1 MKKVVWLLRENGEN
15 GRKEHS
21 SAINWWYG
29 TLEALGYEVVYKFFP
44 DYGYSPSE
52 FDIDGLYEDCKDF
65 GADIILHVA
74 YEKVHPELKRLQD
87 FAKVYVIQ
95 SDDDWRF
102 DFAKEWIPY
111 IDGNISHAGKLERYL
126 EAGVPEEKF
135 ISTKWCFNPNT
146 MPVAGNIDMSKDI
159 FLSHAGGLHA
169 DRVQLLNEFQAKG
182 LNPQC
187 ATNCFYEEI
196 KQLWERSRYSLC
208 FTKNSVLTG
217 TQAKGRV
224 SEIPYFTVM
233 LSQWF
238 DGIEE
243 YYEPDKEFI
252 LFETVDEAISK
263 IKYYEENQS
272 EYKKI
277 FEAGRKRLLS
287 TGTNYHRW
295 NNVMH
300 KIDPDFKKVDVA
312 KILKENHGI
321 EI

>member
-15 GRKEHS
+15 GRQEHS

-52 FDIDGLYEDCKDF
+52 FDMDGLYEDCKAF
-65 GADIILHVA
+65 GADIVLHVA
-74 YEKVHPELKRLQD
+74 YEKVHPELQRLQD
-87 FAKVYVIQ
+87 FAKVYVVQ

-102 DFAKEWIPY
+102 DFAKEWTPY
-111 IDGNISHAGKLERYL
+111 INGNISHAGKLERYL
-126 EAGVPEEKF
+126 EAGVDKEKF
-135 ISTKWCFNPNT
+135 IPTKWCFNPNT
-146 MPVAGNIDMSKDI
+146 MPVNGEFKKDI

-196 KQLWERSRYSLC
+196 KQLWTRSRYSLC

-263 IKYYEENQS
+263 IKYYEENQD

-287 TGTNYHRW
+287 TGTSYHRW
-295 NNVMH
+295 NNMMH
-300 KIDPDFKKVDVA
+300 RIDPDFKKVDVT
-312 KILKENHGI
+312 KILEKNHGI
-321 EI
+321 KI